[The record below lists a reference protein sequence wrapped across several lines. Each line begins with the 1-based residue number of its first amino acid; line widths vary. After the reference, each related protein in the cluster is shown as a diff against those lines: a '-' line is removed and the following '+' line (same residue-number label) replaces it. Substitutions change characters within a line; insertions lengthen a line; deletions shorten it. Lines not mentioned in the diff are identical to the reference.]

1 MKRLS
6 EQERDTGPNQDNKE
20 KQSSVESRTKKT
32 KQESVSE
39 SATDLLKTGLTSET
53 PNPKNLSEN
62 EAPNGSE
69 TIQKRKPKSLMPV
82 PKLPSKDKRAELAL
96 RKLKVKPDLLEK
108 APPITYMLKK
118 DLKGGLKTALEAMRF
133 ATDDQEINSFLKV
146 YDKIPIGDKPRV
158 PWEAIAIAAKVNP
171 KHLMG
176 SIRLAVEVHCMNRSR
191 FIAITNHPGITQ
203 ARVDFGLLHVGAEK
217 DRMALDIQ
225 NGVMRGPQ
233 GPTFVGKQVAVYNA
247 GGASSKDD
255 EGNIVEPVKSNDDG
269 FDDLFPSPNDIQ
281 DKLVPIRQ
289 RLLEG

>member
-1 MKRLS
+1 MKQLS
-6 EQERDTGPNQDNKE
+6 KQENDTGPNQDNKE
-20 KQSSVESRTKKT
+20 KQSSVESLTKKMKPERT
-32 KQESVSE
+32 SE
-39 SATDLLKTGLTSET
+39 SATDPLKTGSVLET
-53 PNPKNLSEN
+53 QNPQNTLES
-62 EAPNGSE
+62 EAPNGSG
-69 TIQKRKPKSLMPV
+69 TTQKKKPKSLMPV

-96 RKLKVKPDLLEK
+96 KKLKVKPEILAT

-146 YDKIPIGDKPRV
+146 YDKIPMGDKSRV

-176 SIRLAVEVHCMNRSR
+176 SIRLAVEIHCMNRSR

-233 GPTFVGKQVAVYNA
+233 GPTFVGSLGVVI
-247 GGASSKDD
+247 
-255 EGNIVEPVKSNDDG
+255 EVTV
-269 FDDLFPSPNDIQ
+269 
-281 DKLVPIRQ
+281 VV
-289 RLLEG
+289 